1 MSPCATFPSLG
12 LLFKLLFPLIFLCFL
27 LPRTFSFCFLSPFS
41 CFYIRNY
48 RGEFVFSLLSQKT
61 EGRENVIT
69 LYTIS
74 FKCLASIA
82 LSISQNFFFSPK
94 FIEFKLSKIN
104 KVKEMIQR
112 KRKKSLTSEG
122 DCALESPF
130 KTFFC
135 GRFPLS
141 LAYCTPLFLSIVF
154 AFIHVLSTHQVNN
167 YYWHSINRDPGFYTS
182 RTSSVSGVTRG
193 EAP

>member
-1 MSPCATFPSLG
+1 MP
-12 LLFKLLFPLIFLCFL
+12 LFPLLVCSLSFFSLLFFFVFCYHALSLSVSFLHFL
-27 LPRTFSFCFLSPFS
+27 AFISAITRENL
-41 CFYIRNY
+41 
-48 RGEFVFSLLSQKT
+48 FSLLSQKT

-82 LSISQNFFFSPK
+82 LSISQNFFFSPN

-130 KTFFC
+130 KTFFLWT
-135 GRFPLS
+135 FPAEFGLLYTPFS
-141 LAYCTPLFLSIVF
+141 IYCFHFHTCPV
-154 AFIHVLSTHQVNN
+154 H
-167 YYWHSINRDPGFYTS
+167 
-182 RTSSVSGVTRG
+182 TSS
-193 EAP
+193 

>member
-1 MSPCATFPSLG
+1 MP
-12 LLFKLLFPLIFLCFL
+12 LFPLLVCSLSFFSLLFFFVFCYHALSLSVSFLHFL
-27 LPRTFSFCFLSPFS
+27 AFISAITRENL
-41 CFYIRNY
+41 
-48 RGEFVFSLLSQKT
+48 FSLLSQKT

-82 LSISQNFFFSPK
+82 LSISQNFFFSPN

-154 AFIHVLSTHQVNN
+154 TFIHVLSTHQVNN
-167 YYWHSINRDPGFYTS
+167 YYWHSINRDPGFYKS